1 MSSGNFNSLQYFPLN
16 FDHRWSMDKHA
27 ILAVKKTTNLVFLCE
42 KYIKETLSGQFVCKT
57 TSFRLFFDYNYATQ
71 MRHAAFSIL
80 PPFSILFEFSVHSTS
95 VYLAKMSSDESSDSE
110 MPYDSSDEEVWEEEE
125 VSGDDDSDGGPG
137 FSDPT
142 RRHSP
147 LSILFEFS
155 VHSTSVYLAKM
166 SSDESSDSEM
176 PYDSSDEEVWE
187 EEEVSG
193 DDDSDGGPGFSD
205 PTRRHSLPGM

>member
-1 MSSGNFNSLQYFPLN
+1 MSNGNFNSLQFFPLN

-27 ILAVKKTTNLVFLCE
+27 ILAVKKTTNLVFFCE

-71 MRHAAFSIL
+71 MHHAAFSIL
-80 PPFSILFEFSVHSTS
+80 PPFSILFEFSVHSAS

-137 FSDPT
+137 F
-142 RRHSP
+142 
-147 LSILFEFS
+147 L
-155 VHSTSVYLAKM
+155 
-166 SSDESSDSEM
+166 
-176 PYDSSDEEVWE
+176 
-187 EEEVSG
+187 
-193 DDDSDGGPGFSD
+193 D